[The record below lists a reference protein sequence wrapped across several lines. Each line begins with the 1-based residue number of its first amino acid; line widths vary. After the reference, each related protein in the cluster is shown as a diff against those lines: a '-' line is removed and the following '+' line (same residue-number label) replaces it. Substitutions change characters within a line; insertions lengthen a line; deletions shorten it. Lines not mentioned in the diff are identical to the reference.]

1 MSTEQTFTEMQ
12 KSISQLRELRKK
24 YKENEKINELHA
36 FGLANL
42 RNKNPLETNHDFGQ
56 YLEEALETECDLQDF
71 QHKRVTPSPRSEID
85 KACLTISPWK
95 RAPIVE
101 E

>member
-42 RNKNPLETNHDFGQ
+42 RDKNPLETNHDFGQ
-56 YLEEALETECDLQDF
+56 YLEEALETD
-71 QHKRVTPSPRSEID
+71 
-85 KACLTISPWK
+85 
-95 RAPIVE
+95 
-101 E
+101 